1 MKDKDRGYKDF
12 LSLILN
18 ARESEKATKN
28 VFTMDYLSAVTH
40 EHLLAGSATTS
51 FTLSSTVYLI
61 AEHPEVEKLFEE
73 NDRFG
78 LPDQMPTA
86 HDLHHKLPYL
96 DQAKSLFIVKEAM
109 RFYTLTPLVGRNI
122 RTSRDRRLCSPKGLL
137 DLDGTRGSSKRSKKF
152 PRTGQVQLERPEVLL
167 ARNKALTDSSI
178 PKPCIFTIPP
188 TLRNLWNS
196 STAYCSTSSMVS
208 SS

>member
-1 MKDKDRGYKDF
+1 MDWKIEQISEKLSCRLDEIVTKRMKDKDRGYKDF

-18 ARESEKATKN
+18 AMESEKATKN

-40 EHLLAGSATTS
+40 EHLLAG
-51 FTLSSTVYLI
+51 
-61 AEHPEVEKLFEE
+61 
-73 NDRFG
+73 FG

-86 HDLHHKLPYL
+86 HYLHHKFPYL
-96 DQAKSLFIVKEAM
+96 DQIVKEAI

-152 PRTGQVQLERPEVLL
+152 PRTGQVQLERHEVLL

-196 STAYCSTSSMVS
+196 STAYCSTSSSVKLIAIKRRP
-208 SS
+208 

>member
-1 MKDKDRGYKDF
+1 MDWKIEQISEKLSCRLDEIVTKRMKDKDRGYKDF
-12 LSLILN
+12 LSVILN

-96 DQAKSLFIVKEAM
+96 DQAKSLFVH
-109 RFYTLTPLVGRNI
+109 L
-122 RTSRDRRLCSPKGLL
+122 
-137 DLDGTRGSSKRSKKF
+137 SSKFDVSF
-152 PRTGQVQLERPEVLL
+152 FTLIF
-167 ARNKALTDSSI
+167 LTAD
-178 PKPCIFTIPP
+178 CE
-188 TLRNLWNS
+188 
-196 STAYCSTSSMVS
+196 
-208 SS
+208 